1 MKLKQHKRKEKL
13 MKAQKCT
20 LVINASNGYI
30 FQPTIHKSIREA
42 VREARKSFGFAFRIF
57 NMEGKC
63 IKNGFC
69 N

>member
-1 MKLKQHKRKEKL
+1 